1 MISVIV
7 SGSRDWPSRDQAVIF
22 QALTKLREENR
33 MMLLVHGACP
43 TGVDALADFWARA
56 NGFPCARMPAWF
68 DALGLKAGPMRNRWM
83 LDAFPGACV
92 LAFPL
97 PGSKGTRDMITQART
112 LGRTVW
118 VHKEA
123 L

>member
-1 MISVIV
+1 MIPVII
-7 SGSRDWPSRDQAVIF
+7 SGSRDWPSRDQTVIF
-22 QALTKLREENR
+22 SALTKLREAHQ
-33 MMLLVHGACP
+33 MTLLAHGACP

-68 DALGLKAGPMRNRWM
+68 DTHGLKAGPMRNRWL
-83 LDAFPGACV
+83 LDAFPTANI

-97 PGSKGTRDMITQART
+97 PSSKGTSDMITQART

-118 VHKEA
+118 VFPEA
-123 L
+123 T